1 MVTTRT
7 FAQRCTKLAL
17 DIERNA
23 LELGD
28 DVPID
33 MTRTLRLM
41 ATSIIVRAK
50 RLQCLDADLQEFMRL
65 CPVDLQARITS
76 TYADAR
82 ELRSE
87 QGYEI
92 EQLQLCYVL

>member
-7 FAQRCTKLAL
+7 FAQRCMKLAL

-28 DVPID
+28 DVPMD

-50 RLQCLDADLQEFMRL
+50 RLQCLDADLQEFM
-65 CPVDLQARITS
+65 
-76 TYADAR
+76 
-82 ELRSE
+82 
-87 QGYEI
+87 
-92 EQLQLCYVL
+92 QLCYAL

>member
-28 DVPID
+28 DVPMG
-33 MTRTLRLM
+33 MTRALRLM

-50 RLQCLDADLQEFMRL
+50 RLQCLDEDLQEFM
-65 CPVDLQARITS
+65 
-76 TYADAR
+76 
-82 ELRSE
+82 
-87 QGYEI
+87 
-92 EQLQLCYVL
+92 QLCYAL

>member
-1 MVTTRT
+1 MITTRI

-28 DVPID
+28 DVPMD

-50 RLQCLDADLQEFMRL
+50 RLQCLDTDLQEFM
-65 CPVDLQARITS
+65 
-76 TYADAR
+76 
-82 ELRSE
+82 
-87 QGYEI
+87 
-92 EQLQLCYVL
+92 QLCYAL

>member
-28 DVPID
+28 DVPMD
-33 MTRTLRLM
+33 MTRALRLM
-41 ATSIIVRAK
+41 ATSIIVRA
-50 RLQCLDADLQEFMRL
+50 
-65 CPVDLQARITS
+65 TS

-92 EQLQLCYVL
+92 EQLQLCYAL

>member
-1 MVTTRT
+1 MVTVRT
-7 FAQRCTKLAL
+7 FAQRCTELAL

-28 DVPID
+28 DEPMD

-50 RLQCLDADLQEFMRL
+50 RLQCLDTDLQEFMQL
-65 CPVDLQARITS
+65 CPADLQARIMS
-76 TYADAR
+76 TYADAC

-87 QGYEI
+87 QNYEI
-92 EQLQLCYVL
+92 EQLQLCYAL